1 MSKRYYGVCI
11 TDALWSPLRP
21 SVMRIARSDGIV
33 EIWDL
38 MIQSHAPVTTVVVSG
53 RMVTSKCMRTLCT

>member
-1 MSKRYYGVCI
+1 MSKRYYNVYI
-11 TDALWSPLRP
+11 TDGLWSLLRP

-38 MIQSHAPVTTVVVSG
+38 MIQNHAPVTTVVVSG
-53 RMVTSKCMRTLCT
+53 RIVTSK